1 MVCMTAVQ
9 VRNVPDEVQR
19 VLKQRAARAGQSLS
33 EYLLNELTQLA
44 ERPTIDEL
52 NERIALRGRVDIT
65 TPAAEVLIA
74 ERASR
79 RQ

>member
-1 MVCMTAVQ
+1 MTAVQ

-33 EYLLNELTQLA
+33 EYLLTELTQLA

-52 NERIALRGRVDIT
+52 NERIALRGRVDIS
-65 TPAAEVLIA
+65 TPASEVLIA